1 MKLNRQFQWIATAG
15 LVLLIALASPILLSK
30 PSQSEV
36 STETALQAPV
46 LSNLGSYTFP
56 ISTTNE
62 QAQRYFDQGMILAY
76 GFNHAEAFR
85 SLQAATKLDSNCA
98 MCHWGMAYVLGPNIN
113 AAMEAADVPTAY
125 AEIQQAI
132 ALKSHAT
139 QREQAYIEALAQRYS
154 ADPVEDRTDLDL
166 AYAKAIG
173 ELSEQ
178 YPDDPDAAT
187 LYAEALMDT
196 MPWDYWRENGTAK
209 PETTVVLNTLKSVIE
224 RYPDHPA
231 ALHFYIHAVEK
242 EHPELGIEVADRLRD
257 LVPVAGHLVH
267 MPSHIYIRVGRY
279 HDAVVANLKA
289 IAADE
294 SYATQCHAQGL
305 YPVGYMPHNHHF
317 LWFSAVMAGQRDIA
331 MEAAHHTAM
340 MADKTLMREPGYGT
354 LQHYASIPLYTLVKF
369 EQWDEILAQPAPDAD
384 LAYPTAVW
392 HYARGMAFANKQQIQ
407 AAAQELETL
416 AEIVESPALEGVTIW
431 DINTTR
437 DLLQIARAVLSGEI
451 SVQQGDLDGAI
462 ANLQRGVALEDALNY
477 DEPSPWYSPVRQKLG
492 AVLLQANHPNEA
504 EATFMADLAV
514 YPNNGWSLYGLS
526 QALAAQGKTEAA
538 QQSRNEFEI
547 VWQYA
552 DVEAS

>member
-1 MKLNRQFQWIATAG
+1 
-15 LVLLIALASPILLSK
+15 
-30 PSQSEV
+30 
-36 STETALQAPV
+36 
-46 LSNLGSYTFP
+46 
-56 ISTTNE
+56 
-62 QAQRYFDQGMILAY
+62 
-76 GFNHAEAFR
+76 
-85 SLQAATKLDSNCA
+85 
-98 MCHWGMAYVLGPNIN
+98 
-113 AAMEAADVPTAY
+113 
-125 AEIQQAI
+125 
-132 ALKSHAT
+132 
-139 QREQAYIEALAQRYS
+139 
-154 ADPVEDRTDLDL
+154 
-166 AYAKAIG
+166 
-173 ELSEQ
+173 
-178 YPDDPDAAT
+178 
-187 LYAEALMDT
+187 
-196 MPWDYWRENGTAK
+196 
-209 PETTVVLNTLKSVIE
+209 VLNTLKSVIE

-257 LVPVAGHLVH
+257 LVPAAGHLVH

-340 MADKTLMREPGYGT
+340 MVDKTLMREPGYGT
-354 LQHYASIPLYTLVKF
+354 LQHYASIPLYTLVRF

>member
-1 MKLNRQFQWIATAG
+1 
-15 LVLLIALASPILLSK
+15 
-30 PSQSEV
+30 
-36 STETALQAPV
+36 
-46 LSNLGSYTFP
+46 
-56 ISTTNE
+56 
-62 QAQRYFDQGMILAY
+62 
-76 GFNHAEAFR
+76 
-85 SLQAATKLDSNCA
+85 
-98 MCHWGMAYVLGPNIN
+98 
-113 AAMEAADVPTAY
+113 
-125 AEIQQAI
+125 
-132 ALKSHAT
+132 
-139 QREQAYIEALAQRYS
+139 
-154 ADPVEDRTDLDL
+154 
-166 AYAKAIG
+166 
-173 ELSEQ
+173 
-178 YPDDPDAAT
+178 YPDDPEAAT

-209 PETTVVLNTLKSVIE
+209 PETTVVLNKLKSVIE
-224 RYPDHPA
+224 SYPDHPA

-257 LVPVAGHLVH
+257 LVPAAGHLVH

-369 EQWDEILAQPAPDAD
+369 GQWDEILAQPAPDAN

-407 AAAQELETL
+407 AAEQELETL

-437 DLLQIARAVLSGEI
+437 DLLQIACTVLSGEI